1 MARERSGIWITIAVG
16 LLYPA
21 ARLLARRVAGG
32 LENLPESGGALLVMN
47 HVSHLDGPLDGVFV
61 HKHKGVP
68 SFMAKASL
76 WNVPVL
82 RVVLTG
88 TGQVPVHRGTAGA
101 ADSTRDAAA
110 VLEAGGTVVIYP
122 EGTITKDPDGWPM
135 SGRTGVARI
144 ALATGVPV
152 IPIARWG
159 TREILDH
166 YNKKFR
172 PFPRRTVTT
181 LVGEPLDLSAYRD
194 QPVTPQSLREVTDLA
209 MSRVRDLLAEIRQQP
224 APDEFY
230 RV

>member
-1 MARERSGIWITIAVG
+1 MARERSGIWITLAVG

-21 ARLLARRVAGG
+21 AQLLAKRVADG

-61 HKHKGVP
+61 HKHKDVP

-82 RVVLTG
+82 RVVLRG

-101 ADSTRDAAA
+101 ADSMRDAVA

-172 PFPRRTVTT
+172 PFPRKTVTT
-181 LVGEPLDLSAYRD
+181 LVGEPLDLSAYRG
-194 QPVTPQSLREVTDLA
+194 QPVTPQSLREVTDLI

-224 APDEFY
+224 APEEFY